1 MDVRGFLRGKTN
13 VNLWSNYM
21 MKVCEVET
29 DGRSGWKSQCF
40 PYNLFCLGGRLDGVN
55 MNIYQD
61 KGERQFWKILMIIK
75 IILTCYMSRSML
87 VIANY

>member
-1 MDVRGFLRGKTN
+1 
-13 VNLWSNYM
+13 M

-61 KGERQFWKILMIIK
+61 KGERQF
-75 IILTCYMSRSML
+75 
-87 VIANY
+87 